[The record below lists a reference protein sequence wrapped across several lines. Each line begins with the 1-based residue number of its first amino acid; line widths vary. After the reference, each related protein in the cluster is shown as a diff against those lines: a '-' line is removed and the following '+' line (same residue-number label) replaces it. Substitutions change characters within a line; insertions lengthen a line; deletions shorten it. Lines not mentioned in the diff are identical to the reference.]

1 MHWSQPNGG
10 GAPGKPVAYRRPLEG
25 TPRLGLGAGH
35 GGHGG
40 PSGGL
45 LGMGVGLGQIWS
57 TYGLGLVLGLGVH
70 QYH

>member
-35 GGHGG
+35 GGYGG

-45 LGMGVGLGQIWS
+45 HGMGAGHQVTWS
-57 TYGLGLVLGLGVH
+57 NLDLDWY
-70 QYH
+70 